1 MVDDFPFPEQD
12 SDSLSKRKLPLKWDE
27 GYKKTYPETRKKGK
41 STMIMSQKNSGLEDA
56 VLEDAFSEF

>member
-27 GYKKTYPETRKKGK
+27 GYKKTRKKGK